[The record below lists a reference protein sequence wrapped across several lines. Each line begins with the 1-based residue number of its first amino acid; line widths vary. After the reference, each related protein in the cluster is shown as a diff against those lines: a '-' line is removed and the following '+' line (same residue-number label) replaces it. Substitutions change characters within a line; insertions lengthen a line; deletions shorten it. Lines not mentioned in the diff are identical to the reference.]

1 MPVFRVEK
9 NTNYTTMS
17 NYHLQDR
24 NLSLKAK
31 GLLSQFLSLP
41 DSWHYN
47 VKGLVK
53 LNRDGKAAIESALK
67 ELEQHGYVRRR
78 QLRDETG
85 HMSHVEYTIYEV
97 PQGTSST
104 PFTDFPSTGNPSTEN
119 PAAGNPI
126 TGNPM
131 TENQQLLYTI
141 RSSTKGLNTKGIN
154 NVREKEP
161 RHQHGQYRNVLLSE
175 AEFQALQTEFP
186 LDYQQRI
193 ERLSEYIACTG
204 KTYRSHLAT
213 IRSWARRDRQKPPAK
228 PAYSHENYTFEG
240 GDSL

>member
-53 LNRDGKAAIESALK
+53 LNRDGKAAIETALK
-67 ELEQHGYVRRR
+67 ELEQYGYVRRR

-85 HMSHVEYTIYEV
+85 HMSHIEYTIFEV
-97 PQGTSST
+97 PQNAAQPA
-104 PFTDFPSTGNPSTEN
+104 PFTDFPSTENPS
-119 PAAGNPI
+119 AGNPA
-126 TGNPM
+126 
-131 TENQQLLYTI
+131 TEKPVTKNRQLLNTN

-154 NVREKEP
+154 NVRDKET
-161 RHQHGQYRNVLLSE
+161 RHKHGQYQNVLLSE
-175 AEFQALQTEFP
+175 TEYQTVQAEFPQ
-186 LDYQQRI
+186 DYQQRI
-193 ERLSEYIACTG
+193 ERLSEYIASTG
-204 KTYRSHLAT
+204 KTYKSHLAT

-228 PAYSHENYTFEG
+228 PVYSHENYTFEG